1 MVLKRRGAVL
11 VMTLCLL
18 PTPGCGSTSA
28 QPNLRRLA
36 LKLSDLPPATHLDSA
51 RTWTNAQAA
60 ARDGIGLERR
70 SYDWLCEQG
79 HVGLERV
86 AKEVRS
92 YRVDVLAAALGR
104 RHELRKAAAPHL
116 APLRLAAELGQV
128 HPAPIHPTDRTA

>member
-1 MVLKRRGAVL
+1 MITLHRLGHKLELFRLNPDLIVTVEATPDTVITLATGAKIV
-11 VMTLCLL
+11 VAE
-18 PTPGCGSTSA
+18 TP
-28 QPNLRRLA
+28 
-36 LKLSDLPPATHLDSA
+36 
-51 RTWTNAQAA
+51 
-60 ARDGIGLERR
+60 
-70 SYDWLCEQG
+70 
-79 HVGLERV
+79 ERV